1 MKVNRIRAWRQ
12 GGQWREGFL
21 PGTGTVVVL
30 ERGGTRPDGSPTPRP
45 GGRRGNA
52 DPFPT
57 VATHRIVLILA
68 LGLATAGCQSMG
80 PRNVS
85 VDRFNYNEAI
95 ATSSN
100 EQLLL
105 NMVRLRYGENL
116 TFVDV
121 TQVITQYRREAG
133 LDLGGDVG
141 FSEGGSVDGGVSG
154 KANARWSDQ
163 PTITYA
169 PRTGAE
175 FTSSLLTPIRPVT
188 VFALFQADWPSEQLL
203 RRVVRSING
212 VAAQDRTT
220 GQWNPQFTVMLR
232 ALARVQAR
240 GALGLASRPDPESP
254 GGRETGTTPILRFRD
269 VEVDSATAADLDQLR
284 RIWNLAPDIS
294 EYSLVFGVI
303 PEAEDQIAVLTN
315 SVYEILR
322 DLSDYISV
330 PQAHI
335 DAGRTRESTQPPPS
349 GDAPGRPP
357 VEVRV
362 SAERPSR
369 DFVSVEK
376 DGWWYYIDGAD
387 FRSKQM
393 FSLVSIL
400 LQLSEAGEE
409 AAVPIL
415 AIGAGW

>member
-1 MKVNRIRAWRQ
+1 
-12 GGQWREGFL
+12 
-21 PGTGTVVVL
+21 
-30 ERGGTRPDGSPTPRP
+30 
-45 GGRRGNA
+45 
-52 DPFPT
+52 
-57 VATHRIVLILA
+57 
-68 LGLATAGCQSMG
+68 MG
-80 PRNVS
+80 PGKVPG
-85 VDRFNYNEAI
+85 DRFNYNEAI

-100 EQLLL
+100 QQLLL
-105 NMVRLRYGENL
+105 NMVRLRYGESL

-121 TQVITQYRREAG
+121 TQVITQYRRETG
-133 LDLGGDVG
+133 VDLGGDIG
-141 FSEGGSVDGGVSG
+141 FSEGRSVDGEVNGE
-154 KANARWSDQ
+154 ANARWSDQ

-175 FTSSLLTPIRPVT
+175 FTISLLTPIRPVT
-188 VFALFQADWPSEQLL
+188 VFALLQADWPPEQLL
-203 RRVVRSING
+203 RRVVRSVNG

-220 GQWNPQFTVMLR
+220 GEWNPQFTIMLR

-240 GALGLASRPDPESP
+240 GALGLASRPDPQAP
-254 GGRETGTTPILRFRD
+254 GGREGGGTPILRFRN
-269 VEVDSATAADLDQLR
+269 VEGDSATAADLDQLR
-284 RIWNLAPDIS
+284 RIWNLDPDVS

-315 SVYEILR
+315 SVYEILW

-330 PQAHI
+330 PQEHI
-335 DAGRTRESTQPPPS
+335 DSGRTRESTLPPPS

-362 SAERPSR
+362 STERPPEA
-369 DFVSVEK
+369 FVSVEK
-376 DGWWYYIDGAD
+376 DGWWYYINEAD

-400 LQLSEAGEE
+400 LQLSEAGEQ

-415 AIGAGW
+415 TIGAGG